1 MLRKGVYQSGQ
12 DCGYLNYE
20 FLDSL
25 VAVCYIRLDISV
37 RTGTEH
43 RHGESV
49 ARNGD
54 GHAPGRLMNYKTES
68 ASTLDTP
75 QVDQTIDF
83 FDLGKFCAAV

>member
-1 MLRKGVYQSGQ
+1 MYQIGQ
-12 DCGYLNYE
+12 DCGYLKYE

-25 VAVCYIRLDISV
+25 IVVCYIRLDISV
-37 RTGTEH
+37 CTSTEH
-43 RHGESV
+43 GDRESV

-68 ASTLDTP
+68 ASTLDIL